1 MYNENFNAI
10 EGSLPLTECCQSL
23 AGLWASRHRRHPPRC
38 SPKGMK
44 WGRGQDKDREQEQ
57 EQELKMR
64 SGCGPE
70 HRKQRQPL
78 GKLPLRIRN
87 ANSIL
92 YIQYTL

>member
-1 MYNENFNAI
+1 MINAGEFVNVKI
-10 EGSLPLTECCQSL
+10 RLLQSSN
-23 AGLWASRHRRHPPRC
+23 GVRS

-87 ANSIL
+87 AISIL
-92 YIQYTL
+92 CIQYTL